1 MSSPDLYAILEVDR
15 SVSADELKKSYRRLA
30 RQYHPDANPGNAEA
44 EARFKEISQAYEILS
59 DPDRRAHYDRFGSDV
74 NGQGDF
80 GSVQDLFDMFFQG
93 FGGFGG
99 SAQRTGPQPGPDAQV
114 NLRIS
119 LHEAAFGVQ
128 REVSVTLP
136 VGCSDCRAT
145 GAADGTSPTTCPE
158 CQGAG
163 QVRAIRNS
171 VFGQMVTA
179 TACRRCSGFGSIIDK
194 PCTSCRGEG
203 RRNETKV
210 LTVEIPAGVED
221 GSTMRLLDRGPAG
234 QRGGP
239 NGTLY
244 VQLGVEE
251 DERFTRHDDDL
262 HHEATISFAQAV
274 FGATISVPTLDEE
287 TEISVP
293 AGSTHGTVLRLR
305 DKGVPHLRGRGR
317 GDLFV
322 HLAIDV
328 PTDLTAESEQHLR
341 DFALSRG
348 EDVSETSHGLFSRRK
363 AGRK

>member
-1 MSSPDLYAILEVDR
+1 MSSPDLYEILEVD
-15 SVSADELKKSYRRLA
+15 SSASAEELKRSYRRLA

-99 SAQRTGPQPGPDAQV
+99 GGQRSGPQPGPDAQV
-114 NLRIS
+114 GLRIS

-136 VGCSDCRAT
+136 VACTDCRAT
-145 GAADGTSPTTCPE
+145 GAAEGSSPAVCPE

-163 QVRAIRNS
+163 QVRAVRNS
-171 VFGQMVTA
+171 VFGQMVTSA
-179 TACRRCSGFGSIIDK
+179 ACRRCGGFGSIIEK
-194 PCTSCRGEG
+194 PCASCRGEG

-210 LTVEIPAGVED
+210 LTVEIPAGVEN
-221 GSTMRLLDRGPAG
+221 GSTMRLMDRGPAG
-234 QRGGP
+234 ARGGS

-244 VQLGVEE
+244 VQLAVE
-251 DERFTRHDDDL
+251 DDPRFERHGDDL
-262 HHEATISFAQAV
+262 HHEATISFTQAV
-274 FGATISVPTLDEE
+274 FGAEISVPTLAENHSL
-287 TEISVP
+287 SVP
-293 AGSTHGTVLRLR
+293 AGSVHGTVLRLR
-305 DKGVPHLRGRGR
+305 DQGVPHLRGRGR

-328 PTDLTAESEQHLR
+328 PTDLSPESEQHLR

-348 EDVSETSHGLFSRRK
+348 EDVSETSHGLFGRRK

>member
-1 MSSPDLYAILEVDR
+1 MSSPDLYAILEVER
-15 SVSADELKKSYRRLA
+15 TASQDELKKSYRRLA
-30 RQYHPDANPGNAEA
+30 RQFHPDANPGNAEA

-59 DPDRRAHYDRFGSDV
+59 DPERRSHYDRFGSDV

-99 SAQRTGPQPGPDAQV
+99 GGQRSGPPSGPDAQV

-128 REVSVTLP
+128 RDVTVTMP
-136 VGCSDCRAT
+136 VACTDCGAT
-145 GAADGTSPTTCPE
+145 GAAEGTTATTCPE

-171 VFGQMVTA
+171 VFGQMVTTA
-179 TACRRCSGFGSIIDK
+179 ACRRCGGFGSIIEK
-194 PCTSCRGEG
+194 PCGSCRGEG

-210 LTVEIPAGVED
+210 LTVDIPAGVED
-221 GSTMRLLDRGPAG
+221 GSTMRLADRGPAG
-234 QRGGP
+234 QRGGL

-244 VQLGVEE
+244 VQLGVDE
-251 DERFTRHDDDL
+251 DDRFTRHGDDL
-262 HHEATISFAQAV
+262 HHESTISFAQAV
-274 FGATISVPTLDEE
+274 FGAEISVPTLEE
-287 TEISVP
+287 DSSIAVP

-305 DKGVPHLRGRGR
+305 DKGIPHLRGRGR
-317 GDLFV
+317 GDLFI
-322 HLAIDV
+322 HLAIEV
-328 PTDLTAESEQHLR
+328 PTDLSTESEQHLR

-348 EDVSETSHGLFSRRK
+348 EDVSEAGHGLFGRRK

>member
-1 MSSPDLYAILEVDR
+1 MSSPDLYEILEVDS
-15 SVSADELKKSYRRLA
+15 SVSAEELKRSYRRLA
-30 RQYHPDANPGNAEA
+30 RQYHPDANPGNADA
-44 EARFKEISQAYEILS
+44 EAQFKEISQAYEILS

-99 SAQRTGPQPGPDAQV
+99 GGQRSGPQPGPDAQV
-114 NLRIS
+114 GLRIS

-136 VGCSDCRAT
+136 AACTDCRAT
-145 GAADGTSPTTCPE
+145 GAAEGSSPTVCPE

-163 QVRAIRNS
+163 QVRAVRNS

-179 TACRRCSGFGSIIDK
+179 AACRRCGGFGSIIEK
-194 PCTSCRGEG
+194 PCSSCRGEG

-210 LTVEIPAGVED
+210 LTVEIPAGVEN
-221 GSTMRLLDRGPAG
+221 GSTMRLMDRGPAG
-234 QRGGP
+234 ARGGG

-244 VQLGVEE
+244 VQLAVEE
-251 DERFTRHDDDL
+251 DPRFERHGDDL
-262 HHEATISFAQAV
+262 HYEATVSFAQAV
-274 FGATISVPTLDEE
+274 FGAEISVPTL
-287 TEISVP
+287 TEDHSLSVP
-293 AGSTHGTVLRLR
+293 AGSVHGTVLRLR
-305 DKGVPHLRGRGR
+305 DQGVPHLRGRGR

-328 PTDLTAESEQHLR
+328 PTELSPESEQHLR

-348 EDVSETSHGLFSRRK
+348 EDVSETSHGLFGRRK